1 MSGKIRNVS
10 SASWTSKYS
19 RMTIEPMSVSDALK
33 SVMTVSV
40 TSEFSASTSF
50 VMREM
55 STPAGRRS

>member
-10 SASWTSKYS
+10 SASCTSKAS
-19 RMTIEPMSVSDALK
+19 RMTIDPTSVSDALK